1 MFAYMKSLRIL
12 AFIFIGFISVAVAQ
26 QSDQSEFKPSDYS
39 NLQLPPLSVLFENA
53 KKSSTV
59 EFFNVRKEEQASLLK
74 TEKRRWMEYFRG
86 TGSYQYGKTGVLSY
100 SENNL
105 SLFQYSDIEQSYYNA
120 GITVSVPVSDIFDR
134 KNRVKRQQLAVQ
146 AMQLEADRWLDEQ
159 KLRIIEA
166 YTSAEQYL
174 SVLKIKIE
182 ALALAD
188 AQYKLAESDFING
201 KISAHELNIQ
211 KGFQASARS
220 DYEQNRAFLNK
231 ALLQLEVLSETEI
244 INK

>member
-1 MFAYMKSLRIL
+1 MKSLSIIL
-12 AFIFIGFISVAVAQ
+12 FLVFAGFMSVTMAQ
-26 QSDQSEFKPSDYS
+26 QNDLSKLKPSDYA
-39 NLQLPPLSVLFENA
+39 NLQLPPLNVLFENA

-59 EFFNVRKEEQASLLK
+59 EFYNTRKEEQESLLK
-74 TEKRRWMEYFRG
+74 TEKRRWLEYFRG

-100 SENNL
+100 SENNI
-105 SLFQYSDIEQSYYNA
+105 SLFQYSDIEQSYYSA
-120 GITVSVPVSDIFDR
+120 GITLSVPLSDIIDR
-134 KNRVKRQQLAVQ
+134 KNRVKRQRLSMQ

-174 SVLKIKIE
+174 SVLKMRIE
-182 ALALAD
+182 ALSLAD

-201 KISAHELNIQ
+201 KINAHELNIQ
-211 KGFQASARS
+211 KGFQVSALS
-220 DYEQNRAFLNK
+220 DYEQNRAFLNR
-231 ALLQLEVLSETEI
+231 ALLQLEVLSETKI